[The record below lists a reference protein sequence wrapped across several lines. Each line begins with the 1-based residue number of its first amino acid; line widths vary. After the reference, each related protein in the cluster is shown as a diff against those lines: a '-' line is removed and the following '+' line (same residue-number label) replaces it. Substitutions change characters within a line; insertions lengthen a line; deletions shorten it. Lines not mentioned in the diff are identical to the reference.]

1 MLNSLVVAPMITT
14 RDLFEP
20 LGLGIYFMEQFLNLR
35 WRATIYARANVC
47 VINAFAGRAACW
59 RVRSQSQTRPKSRAQ
74 SWPVNVLNPRC

>member
-20 LGLGIYFMEQFLNLR
+20 LGLGIYFMEQFLKLR
-35 WRATIYARANVC
+35 RRETICARDSVC
-47 VINAFAGRAACW
+47 VATAFAGRAVCW
-59 RVRSQSQTRPKSRAQ
+59 RVQSQSQTRPKSRAQ

>member
-47 VINAFAGRAACW
+47 VATAFAGREAYW
-59 RVRSQSQTRPKSRAQ
+59 RVQSQSQTRPKSRAQ